1 MSRPVKNDDKS
12 ERITSRGSRRR
23 ISKARDRIK
32 DKMDKG
38 EISKKKAVKRLTK
51 RIEKTTQK
59 ETDRIRGGMNASK
72 DTSDRVRSE
81 LFGRLINSARRKYG

>member
-23 ISKARDRIK
+23 VSKARDRIK
-32 DKMDKG
+32 SKLDKG
-38 EISKKKAVKRLTK
+38 EIGKKKAVKRLTK

-59 ETDRIRGGMNASK
+59 ETDRIGGGRN
-72 DTSDRVRSE
+72 TSDRVRSE
-81 LFGRLINSARRKYG
+81 LFGRLINSAKRRYGRG